1 MIGSEDLALAK
12 HGILIITSG
21 DLVRFF
27 QKSSGSSDFMMKISE
42 QSVMSVPSFQINL
55 FQNGAAKASP
65 GGLWAFDMREGGG
78 KDPVR
83 FENFSAD
90 M

>member
-1 MIGSEDLALAK
+1 
-12 HGILIITSG
+12 
-21 DLVRFF
+21 
-27 QKSSGSSDFMMKISE
+27 MMKISE

-78 KDPVR
+78 QDPVR
-83 FENFSAD
+83 FENFLAD
-90 M
+90 I

>member
-1 MIGSEDLALAK
+1 
-12 HGILIITSG
+12 
-21 DLVRFF
+21 
-27 QKSSGSSDFMMKISE
+27 MKISE

-90 M
+90 I

>member
-27 QKSSGSSDFMMKISE
+27 QKMKISE
-42 QSVMSVPSFQINL
+42 QSLMSVPSFQINL

-90 M
+90 I